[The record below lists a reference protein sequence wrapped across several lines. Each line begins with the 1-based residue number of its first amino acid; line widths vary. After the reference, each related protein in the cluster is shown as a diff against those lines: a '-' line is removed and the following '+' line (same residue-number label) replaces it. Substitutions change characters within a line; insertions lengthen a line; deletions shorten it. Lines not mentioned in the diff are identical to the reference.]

1 MIHKDRNANAFGSR
15 ARPAGA
21 TCLAFMVL
29 GALGLAGASGCI
41 RSRVTITSEP
51 AQAEVF
57 FHGRPRGLTPID
69 IPYIWY
75 WHHDIVVEK
84 EGYER
89 FETIERFRT
98 PPWFLMPFDLFAELI
113 PLPIPDHRYRH
124 YVLKKAEDTL

>member
-1 MIHKDRNANAFGSR
+1 MIERFEDRIALRRR
-15 ARPAGA
+15 ARRRGA
-21 TCLAFMVL
+21 TRLAFVAL
-29 GALGLAGASGCI
+29 GALGVVGASGCI

-75 WHHDIVVEK
+75 WHHDIAVEK